1 MAIFQAKDD
10 DGLTQQRAMVM
21 REAVRV
27 GYTMKAKPMDFSKH
41 WM

>member
-10 DGLTQQRAMVM
+10 DGLTQQGAMEM
-21 REAVRV
+21 REVIRV
-27 GYTMKAKPMDFSKH
+27 GYAMKANLMDFPKH